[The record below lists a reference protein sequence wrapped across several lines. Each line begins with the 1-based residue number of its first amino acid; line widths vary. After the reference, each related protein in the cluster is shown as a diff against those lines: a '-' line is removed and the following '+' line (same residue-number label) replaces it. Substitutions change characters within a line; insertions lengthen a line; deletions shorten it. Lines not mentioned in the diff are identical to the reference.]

1 MAAALP
7 AEPSLV
13 FWDRISCVSA
23 GLKLTVLQWMALN
36 FWFSC
41 LYLANA
47 VSMRVCCYATF
58 MTQPQGIVHAK
69 QVFSQPSFAYITSLN
84 GLNVVGG
91 QRTAFQELFLSF
103 HLVFEAMSW
112 TSDWLPC
119 FLLASPARVLGLR
132 HESLL
137 VSNMGSGDCTQ
148 ALEHTEPSYQATPES
163 SKA

>member
-1 MAAALP
+1 MAATLP

-47 VSMRVCCYATF
+47 VGTRVCCYATF

-69 QVFSQPSFAYITSLN
+69 QVCFAYITSLN
-84 GLNVVGG
+84 GLNMVGG
-91 QRTAFQELFLSF
+91 QRTTFQELFLSF

-112 TSDWLPC
+112 TSDWLPR

-148 ALEHTEPSYQATPES
+148 ALEHTEPSYQATPGP